1 MKPTKDSQSIYRFLE
16 KLPKKFRIQPTTLPD
31 TNTTKILTQW
41 IEKLAQIIPRESTP
55 ETLPNLPQ
63 PPQLYWNWIPEQIR
77 TIEIPKLTHYLKT
90 TFQVQHPQQPDHP
103 RTVSVY
109 ISSTTPTPQQ
119 FLQRIQLAVQ
129 LLTHYSPPPCHH
141 SPLHL
146 YIYLTKA
153 RKNIP
158 VHPDQILDEN
168 HANTAFTTS
177 CNLTA
182 TPQTQEPKYII
193 LFREEEVF
201 KVLLHEL
208 FHALGLDFSHDSMAT
223 QKTATFIREHFGIT
237 LPDIRLFETYCETWA
252 TILHCLILAFLKTPS
267 QQPITPEKVIQ
278 EFFRLFAYEQNFVL
292 FQCAKVLHYH
302 QLSYQQFFTTP
313 RTHQQPKYK
322 KGGTRKKTNPRR
334 KKGGTQKNPSTPQT
348 YRENTQIFCYYI
360 LKSAVFQNLPL
371 FIQQFPPPFSVE
383 ESIQF
388 AKFVQKCFLQSN
400 FEQNLYSYTTLF
412 QKTGIC
418 SNPQPPNTKICNT
431 MRQTATEMAISP
443 ETSSSTS

>member
-1 MKPTKDSQSIYRFLE
+1 MNPTKDSQTIYSFLE
-16 KLPKKFRIQPTTLPD
+16 KLPRKFRVPSITPEP
-31 TNTTKILTQW
+31 NTTKILTQW
-41 IEKLAQIIPRESTP
+41 IEQLAQITSQNPNDDHQSTP
-55 ETLPNLPQ
+55 ESLPNHPQ
-63 PPQLYWNWIPEQIR
+63 PPQPYWNWIPEQIR
-77 TIEIPKLTHYLKT
+77 TNEIPKLTHYLKT
-90 TFQVQHPQQPDHP
+90 TFQVQHPQQPGHP

-109 ISSTTPTPQQ
+109 ISSTAPPSHK

-129 LLTHYSPPPCHH
+129 LLTHYSPSPCHH
-141 SPLHL
+141 SPLHI

-158 VHPDQILDEN
+158 TRPDQILDEN

-182 TPQTQEPKYII
+182 TSETHEPKYII

-208 FHALGLDFSHDSMAT
+208 FHALGLDFSHDSIAT

-252 TILHCLILAFLKTPS
+252 TILHCLILAFLKNPHK
-267 QQPITPEKVIQ
+267 PINPEKVIQ
-278 EFFRLFAYEQNFVL
+278 EFFRLFNYEQNFVL

-302 QLSYQQFFTTP
+302 QLSYQQFSTTP
-313 RTHQQPKYK
+313 RTK
-322 KGGTRKKTNPRR
+322 KGGTRKKTNSRR
-334 KKGGTQKNPSTPQT
+334 KKGGTQKNPSTPAT
-348 YRENTQIFCYYI
+348 YQENTQIFCYYI
-360 LKSAVFQNLPL
+360 LKSAVFQNLLL

-383 ESIQF
+383 ESLQF
-388 AKFVQKCFLQSN
+388 AKFVQKCFLHSD
-400 FEQNLYSYTTLF
+400 FEQKLQSYTTLF

-418 SNPQPPNTKICNT
+418 SNPKPPNTKICHT
-431 MRQTATEMAISP
+431 MRQTATEISISP
-443 ETSSSTS
+443 ETSSSS

>member
-1 MKPTKDSQSIYRFLE
+1 MKPTKDSQQIYRFIE
-16 KLPKKFRIQPTTLPD
+16 KLPLKFRVPSITTEPN
-31 TNTTKILTQW
+31 TNAKTTEILTKW
-41 IEKLAQIIPRESTP
+41 IEQLAQIFPKITAQNIPS
-55 ETLPNLPQ
+55 ETLSDMPQ
-63 PPQLYWNWIPEQIR
+63 PPQPYWNWIPEQIR
-77 TIEIPKLTHYLKT
+77 TNEIPKLTHYLKT

-103 RTVSVY
+103 RTVSLY
-109 ISSTTPTPQQ
+109 ISSTAPPPKK

-129 LLTHYSPPPCHH
+129 LLTHYSPSPCHH
-141 SPLHL
+141 SPLHI

-158 VHPDQILDEN
+158 THPDQILDEI

-223 QKTATFIREHFGIT
+223 QKTATFIREHFQIT

-252 TILHCLILAFLKTPS
+252 TILHCLILAFLNTPHN
-267 QQPITPEKVIQ
+267 PILPKKIIQ

-302 QLSYQQFFTTP
+302 QLSYQQFSTTP
-313 RTHQQPKYK
+313 RPQ
-322 KGGTRKKTNPRR
+322 KGGTRKKSNPRR
-334 KKGGTQKNPSTPQT
+334 KKGGTRKTPQT
-348 YRENTQIFCYYI
+348 YQENTQIFCYYI
-360 LKSAVFQNLPL
+360 LKSAVFQNIPF
-371 FIQQFPPPFSVE
+371 FIQQFPPPFSVQ
-383 ESIQF
+383 ESLQF
-388 AKFVQKCFLQSN
+388 AKFVQKCFLHSD
-400 FEQNLYSYTTLF
+400 FEQKLQSYTTLF
-412 QKTGIC
+412 QTSGIC
-418 SNPQPPNTKICNT
+418 NSSHTNPQPEHNKKICNT
-431 MRQTATEMAISP
+431 MRQTATEIAISP
-443 ETSSSTS
+443 ET